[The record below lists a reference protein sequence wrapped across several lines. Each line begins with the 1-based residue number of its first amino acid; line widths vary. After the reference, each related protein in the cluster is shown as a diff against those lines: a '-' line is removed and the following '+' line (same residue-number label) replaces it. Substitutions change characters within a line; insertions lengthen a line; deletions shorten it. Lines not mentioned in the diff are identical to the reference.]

1 MAHRRG
7 EPLGEDA
14 VPDAGLGLRCMAART
29 VPGRVRTLVDLR
41 LVSWGLD
48 VLCDDVT
55 LIASE
60 LVTNAIRH
68 TPEQEIRVRFTREAD
83 GVLLAVWDASDVL
96 PMRKRTAEAIA
107 GDMSPDASALEMG
120 HDGGRGLPIV
130 EMLSS
135 ECGVTVTDPEGKWV
149 WARVTA

>member
-1 MAHRRG
+1 MGTHV
-7 EPLGEDA
+7 
-14 VPDAGLGLRCMAART
+14 VPDAGLNLTCLAART
-29 VPGRVRTLVDLR
+29 VPGRVRTLVELR

-68 TPEQEIRVRFTREAD
+68 TPGREIRVRFSREAG
-83 GVLLAVWDASDVL
+83 GVLLAVWDSSDVL
-96 PMRKRTAEAIA
+96 PMRKRGPETVA
-107 GDMSPDASALEMG
+107 GDVSPDASALETG
-120 HDGGRGLPIV
+120 GDDGTGGRGLPIV

-135 ECGVTVTDPEGKWV
+135 ECGVTVTDPKGKWV
-149 WARVTA
+149 WSRVTA